1 MTEYL
6 EIIWYFVICSAV
18 VMYILLDGFDLGVGS
33 LLYLGKS
40 DQERRLMLNTIGPLW
55 DGNEVWL
62 IIIGGGLF
70 AGFPPAYAAVCS
82 IYYTLVMFLLF
93 GIILRAVA
101 IEFRS
106 KVENIKW
113 RVTWD
118 IVFGGASLIMT
129 FGAALLLGSMV
140 TGVPFTNN
148 AGEVLFTGNFLSFL
162 RPFPIN
168 VAFMGAFLFAMHGG
182 VFLLLKTEGELYERV
197 KKAIPFYMILYLISY
212 FISSISM
219 EIDVPEMYERYDD
232 HISFYL
238 FPILIFA
245 FVYLCHE
252 AIKRK
257 REGWAFI
264 FSCMNISTLFGL
276 ASIGFY
282 PNIIRSSIDPS
293 HNLTLHNTVVSQ
305 TTLIILMIAAGL
317 GLPLVF
323 AYGAW
328 LYKTFSGKT
337 SLHKTSY

>member
-6 EIIWYFVICSAV
+6 EIGWYLIICIAV

-70 AGFPPAYAAVCS
+70 AGFPPAYAAICS

-106 KVENIKW
+106 KVENYRW
-113 RVTWD
+113 RLTWD
-118 IVFGGASLIMT
+118 TIFGIASLIIT
-129 FGAALLLGSMV
+129 FGAGLLLGSMV
-140 TGVPFTNN
+140 TGVPFTNE
-148 AGEVLFTGNFLSFL
+148 AGNVLFVGNFMSFL

-168 VAFMGAFLFAMHGG
+168 VAFMGAFLFAIHGG
-182 VFLLLKTEGELYERV
+182 IFLLLKTEGELYERV
-197 KKAIPFYMILYLISY
+197 KKAIPYYMALYLLSY
-212 FISSISM
+212 FISSITM
-219 EIDVPEMYERYDD
+219 ELDVPEMFERYDD
-232 HISFYL
+232 YKIYYL
-238 FPILIFA
+238 FPVLIFV
-245 FVYLCHE
+245 FIWMVHE
-252 AIKRK
+252 AIR
-257 REGWAFI
+257 RNRPGWAFI

-282 PNIIRSSIDPS
+282 PNILRSTIDPS
-293 HNLTLHNTVVSQ
+293 YTINLHNTAVSK
-305 TTLIILMIAAGL
+305 TSLIILLTVACL

-328 LYKTFSGKT
+328 LYKSFSGKT